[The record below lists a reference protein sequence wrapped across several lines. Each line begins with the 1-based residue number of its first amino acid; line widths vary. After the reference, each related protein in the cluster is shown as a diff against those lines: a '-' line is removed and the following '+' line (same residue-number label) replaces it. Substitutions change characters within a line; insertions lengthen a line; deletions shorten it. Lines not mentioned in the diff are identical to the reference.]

1 MSFDAYYV
9 PGIPGVTDGVGLSM
23 STDERDRL
31 KLALSAAYFAL
42 TRDPSDR
49 GRFQPEPQPEAAKLL
64 ASLLRELEHT

>member
-9 PGIPGVTDGVGLSM
+9 PGLPGVTDGVGLSM

-42 TRDPSDR
+42 TRTPTDR
-49 GRFQPEPQPEAAKLL
+49 GRFQHEPQPEAAMLL
-64 ASLLRELEHT
+64 SQLLRELERT